1 MSSKDRPN
9 KELIMLLP
17 AAVTILADNNDHWDG
32 PGAWWPV
39 FPLLWFLVVAG
50 IVTAVVVTGRRRARF
65 GGVRS
70 GEARLAERF
79 ADGEITEQEYR
90 ERLAVLKAQT
100 R

>member
-1 MSSKDRPN
+1 MS
-9 KELIMLLP
+9 LP
-17 AAVTILADNNDHWDG
+17 AAVTALSTTLADSDHWHG
-32 PGAWWPV
+32 PGAWWPI

-65 GGVRS
+65 GGIRS

-79 ADGEITEQEYR
+79 ADGHIDEQEYR

>member
-1 MSSKDRPN
+1 MS
-9 KELIMLLP
+9 LP
-17 AAVTILADNNDHWDG
+17 AAVTALSTTLADSDHWDG

-65 GGVRS
+65 GGLRS

-79 ADGEITEQEYR
+79 ADGDIDEQEYR
-90 ERLAVLKAQT
+90 DRLAVLKAQT

>member
-1 MSSKDRPN
+1 MS
-9 KELIMLLP
+9 LP
-17 AAVTILADNNDHWDG
+17 AAVTALSTTLADSDHWDG

-50 IVTAVVVTGRRRARF
+50 IVTAIVVTGRRRARF
-65 GGVRS
+65 GGIRS

-79 ADGEITEQEYR
+79 ADGDIDEQEYR
-90 ERLAVLKAQT
+90 DRLAVLKAQT

>member
-1 MSSKDRPN
+1 MS
-9 KELIMLLP
+9 LP
-17 AAVTILADNNDHWDG
+17 TAVTALSTTLADSDHWDG

-65 GGVRS
+65 GGIRS

-79 ADGEITEQEYR
+79 ADGDIDEQEYR
-90 ERLAVLKAQT
+90 DRLAVLKAQT

>member
-1 MSSKDRPN
+1 MS
-9 KELIMLLP
+9 LP
-17 AAVTILADNNDHWDG
+17 AAVTALSTTLADSDHWDG

-65 GGVRS
+65 GGIRS

-79 ADGEITEQEYR
+79 ADGDIDEQEYR
-90 ERLAVLKAQT
+90 DRLAVLKAQT

>member
-1 MSSKDRPN
+1 MS
-9 KELIMLLP
+9 LP
-17 AAVTILADNNDHWDG
+17 AAVTALSTTLADSDHWDG

-50 IVTAVVVTGRRRARF
+50 IVTAVVVTGRRRARV
-65 GGVRS
+65 GGIRS

-79 ADGEITEQEYR
+79 ADGDIDEQEYR
-90 ERLAVLKAQT
+90 DRLAVLKAQT

>member
-1 MSSKDRPN
+1 MS
-9 KELIMLLP
+9 LP
-17 AAVTILADNNDHWDG
+17 AAVTALSTTLANSDHWDG

-65 GGVRS
+65 GGIRS
-70 GEARLAERF
+70 GEDRLAERF
-79 ADGEITEQEYR
+79 ADGDIDEQEYR
-90 ERLAVLKAQT
+90 ERLAVLKAQG

>member
-1 MSSKDRPN
+1 MS
-9 KELIMLLP
+9 LP
-17 AAVTILADNNDHWDG
+17 AAVTALSTTLADSDHWDG

-39 FPLLWFLVVAG
+39 IPLLWFLVVAG

-65 GGVRS
+65 GGIRS

-79 ADGEITEQEYR
+79 ADGDIDEQEYR
-90 ERLAVLKAQT
+90 DRLAVLKAQT

>member
-1 MSSKDRPN
+1 MS
-9 KELIMLLP
+9 LP
-17 AAVTILADNNDHWDG
+17 AAVTALSTTLADSDHWEG

-65 GGVRS
+65 GGIRS

-79 ADGEITEQEYR
+79 ADGDIDEQEYR
-90 ERLAVLKAQT
+90 DRLAVLKAQT